1 MWILVLDGIEDG
13 AMRLLQAT
21 REQLHGKPTREV
33 EPCEVA
39 EIAGFN
45 PYSREYDIT
54 MRYLVDH
61 GYIEPYSNLDLG
73 SLGLYRVTNKGLEEI
88 LSNP

>member
-1 MWILVLDGIEDG
+1 MIGIEDG

-21 REQLHGKPTREV
+21 REQLHGKPTRKV
-33 EPCEVA
+33 EPCEAA
-39 EIAGFN
+39 EKAGFN

-61 GYIEPYSNLDLG
+61 GYIEPYLDSDCGGLG
-73 SLGLYRVTNKGLEEI
+73 FYRVTNKGLEEI

>member
-1 MWILVLDGIEDG
+1 MNDLEDI

-33 EPCEVA
+33 EPF
-39 EIAGFN
+39 EIAQKAGIN
-45 PYSREYDIT
+45 PYSREYDSGV
-54 MRYLVDH
+54 RYLLDH
-61 GYIEPYSNLDLG
+61 GYIEHYPNEAVSA
-73 SLGLYRVTNKGLEEI
+73 LGLYRVTNKGLEEI

>member
-1 MWILVLDGIEDG
+1 MSDVEDT

-33 EPCEVA
+33 EPF
-39 EIAGFN
+39 EIAEKAGIN
-45 PYSREYDIT
+45 PYSGEYERGV
-54 MRYLVDH
+54 RYLLEH
-61 GYIEPYSNLDLG
+61 GYIEHYPNEAVTT
-73 SLGLYRVTNKGLEEI
+73 LGLYRVTNKGLEEI